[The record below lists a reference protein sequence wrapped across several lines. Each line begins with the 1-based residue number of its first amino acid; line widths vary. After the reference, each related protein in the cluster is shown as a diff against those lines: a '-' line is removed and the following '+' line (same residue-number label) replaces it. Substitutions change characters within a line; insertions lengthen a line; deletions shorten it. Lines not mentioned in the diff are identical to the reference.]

1 MTPLPCLFEK
11 TDSGWSCTRCGRR
24 VKLQSEK
31 PPVAVCKAGPG
42 LGDMV
47 ASGLGAVGITKE
59 RVSAVLGRPCNC
71 PERQAKLNAI
81 GKKYLGMGGGSD
93 AT

>member
-1 MTPLPCLFEK
+1 MTPCLFKK
-11 TDSGWSCTRCGRR
+11 TDAGWACTRCGRK

-47 ASGLGAVGITKE
+47 AAGLERVGITKE
-59 RVSAVLGRPCNC
+59 RVSAAIGRPCRC
-71 PERQAKLNAI
+71 GERQQKMNDF
-81 GKKYLGMGGGSD
+81 GRKYLGMG
-93 AT
+93 